1 MARTAGALTQT
12 TLNVS
17 SIYGRGP
24 ATERSTRNLA
34 GGKRKSDESED
45 EERRR
50 KVTRFS
56 GADGQGAKVE
66 TTTPPGSP
74 KRPVTPIR
82 SVQPSM
88 APTPARDI
96 LKAGYDPETNGDDE
110 EEKGFIVKPPT
121 PPRMKP
127 RPPIPH
133 SVDSAAPTTP
143 NKRCLSPDQV
153 EHRSAKRADP
163 APTNPTT
170 PIRSTAQEDVSMFS
184 VSRPAVV
191 PMRTTIAS
199 PHRALSSISRLNTP
213 HRPNAEL
220 KSTTPGVGRMIPTV
234 PIPFTFNT
242 PRTKPSATTSESTQ
256 LPVGPTTAAMVKSS
270 QGTMAGT
277 GESKD
282 VRPLPKRAVMPP
294 PSMIPVRSAKTSLPP
309 MSTSTTG
316 AGSSKPKPALGLAT
330 RRPVRR
336 TTSAQGP
343 SKTLA
348 VFNENSDS
356 VDAPVRRKPS
366 YPSSLGSGP
375 LAQPRPRLISGPI
388 QVPRSFT
395 APLGSSTSDSMDVDE
410 RPTMRSVSDP
420 VPRVGPRPSLASSTS
435 RREGFTADTN
445 DKLAGLNDALAKL
458 KVRRDASNANARS
471 GPSTVLKPK
480 VPTILAEVPDHI
492 AANNAN
498 TNVSIPS
505 SSRMSSVHRPR
516 FSIVGADVSMM
527 EDGDRSIAALISS
540 STGSKALKGVV
551 AFVDV
556 RTEDG
561 ACSGDLWSEM
571 LRSLGAKVILSKPWR
586 KKQANDQVNVRLTS
600 AVTHIIFKS
609 GLPTTL
615 AWYRRQDQEEK
626 PYIVGVGWLLKSKKA
641 GEKLDEAEFTVD
653 IGVEDIF
660 QKVSLA
666 RSCRSLSL
674 S

>member
-1 MARTAGALTQT
+1 
-12 TLNVS
+12 
-17 SIYGRGP
+17 
-24 ATERSTRNLA
+24 
-34 GGKRKSDESED
+34 
-45 EERRR
+45 
-50 KVTRFS
+50 VTRFS
-56 GADGQGAKVE
+56 GGDGEEAKVE

-74 KRPVTPIR
+74 KGPTTPIR
-82 SVQPSM
+82 SVQPAVS
-88 APTPARDI
+88 PTPARDI
-96 LKAGYDPETNGDDE
+96 LKAGYDTESNGDDE
-110 EEKGFIVKPPT
+110 EEKRFIVKPPT

-127 RPPIPH
+127 RPLIP
-133 SVDSAAPTTP
+133 STSGSAAPTTP
-143 NKRCLSPDQV
+143 SKRCLSPNQV
-153 EHRSAKRADP
+153 EHRSAKRAELP
-163 APTNPTT
+163 PNNPTT
-170 PIRSTAQEDVSMFS
+170 PVRSTAQEDVSMFS
-184 VSRPAVV
+184 VSRPVIAST
-191 PMRTTIAS
+191 RTTVAS

-213 HRPNAEL
+213 HRATAEL
-220 KSTTPGVGRMIPTV
+220 KSTTTGMARMIPTV
-234 PIPFTFNT
+234 PIPFSFNT
-242 PRTKPSATTSESTQ
+242 PRAKPPATISEPD
-256 LPVGPTTAAMVKSS
+256 PVTTNMMNPVAIASS
-270 QGTMAGT
+270 QEAMGDS
-277 GESKD
+277 ELPKE
-282 VRPLPKRAVMPP
+282 VKPLPKRAVMPP

-309 MSTSTTG
+309 LSTSTAG
-316 AGSSKPKPALGLAT
+316 AGSSKPKPSLGLAN

-348 VFNENSDS
+348 VFNENIDPAD
-356 VDAPVRRKPS
+356 VPVRRKPS

-420 VPRVGPRPSLASSTS
+420 VPRAGPRPSLASSTS

-458 KVRRDASNANARS
+458 KVRRDASNANARP
-471 GPSTVLKPK
+471 GPSAILKPK

-516 FSIVGADVSMM
+516 SSIVGADVSMM

-540 STGSKALKGVV
+540 STGTTALKGVV

-571 LRSLGAKVILSKPWR
+571 LRSLGAKVNPLHPS
-586 KKQANDQVNVRLTS
+586 T
-600 AVTHIIFKS
+600 
-609 GLPTTL
+609 
-615 AWYRRQDQEEK
+615 
-626 PYIVGVGWLLKSKKA
+626 
-641 GEKLDEAEFTVD
+641 
-653 IGVEDIF
+653 
-660 QKVSLA
+660 
-666 RSCRSLSL
+666 
-674 S
+674 

>member
-1 MARTAGALTQT
+1 MARTAGALSQT

-17 SIYGRGP
+17 SIYARGA
-24 ATERSTRNLA
+24 ATEKPSRVLA
-34 GGKRKSDESED
+34 GGKRKSDKCED
-45 EERRR
+45 EGRRR

-56 GADGQGAKVE
+56 GGNGEEAKVE

-74 KRPVTPIR
+74 KGPTTPIR
-82 SVQPSM
+82 SVQPTI

-96 LKAGYDPETNGDDE
+96 LKAGYDPENNGDE
-110 EEKGFIVKPPT
+110 EDAPAFVVKPPT

-127 RPPIPH
+127 RPLIP
-133 SVDSAAPTTP
+133 SSSDSAVPTTP
-143 NKRCLSPDQV
+143 GKRCLSPDQL
-153 EHRSAKRADP
+153 EHRSAKRAELPSD
-163 APTNPTT
+163 NPTT
-170 PIRSTAQEDVSMFS
+170 PIRSTAQEDVSMLS
-184 VSRPAVV
+184 VVRAAVA
-191 PMRTTIAS
+191 PTRTTVAS

-213 HRPNAEL
+213 HRATAEL
-220 KSTTPGVGRMIPTV
+220 KSTTPGMARMIPTV
-234 PIPFTFNT
+234 PIPFSFNT
-242 PRTKPSATTSESTQ
+242 PRAKAPATTSESTQ
-256 LPVGPTTAAMVKSS
+256 LQFDPKAAAVVTSS
-270 QGTMAGT
+270 QEAM
-277 GESKD
+277 GEAEVPKE
-282 VRPLPKRAVMPP
+282 VKPLPKRAVMPP

-309 MSTSTTG
+309 LSTSTAG
-316 AGSSKPKPALGLAT
+316 AGSSKPKPSLGLAN

-348 VFNENSDS
+348 VFNENTDPA
-356 VDAPVRRKPS
+356 DAPVRRKPS

-420 VPRVGPRPSLASSTS
+420 VPRAGPRPSLASSTS
-435 RREGFTADTN
+435 RREGVTADTN

-458 KVRRDASNANARS
+458 KVRRDASNANSRP
-471 GPSTVLKPK
+471 GPSAILKPK

-516 FSIVGADVSMM
+516 SSIVGADVSMM

-540 STGSKALKGVV
+540 STGSTALKGVI

-571 LRSLGAKVILSKPWR
+571 LRSLGAKVSLLCLACMG
-586 KKQANDQVNVRLTS
+586 QTDDQVNVRLTS

-660 QKVSLA
+660 QKVSLPA
-666 RSCRSLSL
+666 ECERELMV
-674 S
+674 

>member
-1 MARTAGALTQT
+1 MARTAGALSQT

-17 SIYGRGP
+17 SIYGRGA
-24 ATERSTRNLA
+24 ATEKPTRVLA
-34 GGKRKSDESED
+34 GGKRKSDECED
-45 EERRR
+45 EGRRR

-56 GADGQGAKVE
+56 GGNGEEAKVE

-82 SVQPSM
+82 SVQPTI

-96 LKAGYDPETNGDDE
+96 LKAGYDSEGNGDEE
-110 EEKGFIVKPPT
+110 EEKGFVVKPPT

-127 RPPIPH
+127 RPPVP
-133 SVDSAAPTTP
+133 SSSDSATPTTP
-143 NKRCLSPDQV
+143 GKRCLSPDQV
-153 EHRSAKRADP
+153 EHRSAKRAELP
-163 APTNPTT
+163 PNNPTT
-170 PIRSTAQEDVSMFS
+170 PIRSTTQEDIPMLS
-184 VSRPAVV
+184 VSRPAATSI
-191 PMRTTIAS
+191 RTTVAS

-213 HRPNAEL
+213 HRPSAEL
-220 KSTTPGVGRMIPTV
+220 KATTPGVGRMVPTV
-234 PIPFTFNT
+234 PIPFSFST
-242 PRTKPSATTSESTQ
+242 PRAKPLATTSESN
-256 LPVGPTTAAMVKSS
+256 PVTNDAMNPVAVVSS
-270 QGTMAGT
+270 QEAMGGS
-277 GESKD
+277 EVPKE

-309 MSTSTTG
+309 LSSSTAG
-316 AGSSKPKPALGLAT
+316 AGTSKPKPALGLAN

-348 VFNENSDS
+348 VFNENTDPA
-356 VDAPVRRKPS
+356 DAPVRRKPS

-375 LAQPRPRLISGPI
+375 LAQPRPRLVSGPI
-388 QVPRSFT
+388 QIPRSFT
-395 APLGSSTSDSMDVDE
+395 APSGSSTSDSMDVDE

-420 VPRVGPRPSLASSTS
+420 VTRTGPRPSLASSTS

-458 KVRRDASNANARS
+458 KVRRDASNASARP
-471 GPSTVLKPK
+471 GPSAILKPK

-492 AANNAN
+492 AANNVN

-516 FSIVGADVSMM
+516 SSIVGADVSMM

-540 STGSKALKGVV
+540 STGATALKGVV

-571 LRSLGAKVILSKPWR
+571 LRSLGAKVYP
-586 KKQANDQVNVRLTS
+586 
-600 AVTHIIFKS
+600 
-609 GLPTTL
+609 LP
-615 AWYRRQDQEEK
+615 A
-626 PYIVGVGWLLKSKKA
+626 
-641 GEKLDEAEFTVD
+641 
-653 IGVEDIF
+653 
-660 QKVSLA
+660 
-666 RSCRSLSL
+666 
-674 S
+674 

>member
-17 SIYGRGP
+17 SIYGRGA
-24 ATERSTRNLA
+24 ATEKPSRVLA
-34 GGKRKSDESED
+34 GGKRKSDEGED
-45 EERRR
+45 EGRRR

-56 GADGQGAKVE
+56 PGDGEEAKVE

-74 KRPVTPIR
+74 KGPTTPIR
-82 SVQPSM
+82 SVQPTI

-96 LKAGYDPETNGDDE
+96 LKAGYDPEKNGDDE
-110 EEKGFIVKPPT
+110 EEKRFIVKPPT

-127 RPPIPH
+127 RPPIR
-133 SVDSAAPTTP
+133 SSSNSAAPTTP
-143 NKRCLSPDQV
+143 GKRCLSPDQV
-153 EHRSAKRADP
+153 EHRSAKRAELPSD
-163 APTNPTT
+163 NPTT
-170 PIRSTAQEDVSMFS
+170 PVRSTTQEDISMLS
-184 VSRPAVV
+184 VVRPAVA
-191 PMRTTIAS
+191 PIRTTVAS

-213 HRPNAEL
+213 HRPSAEL
-220 KSTTPGVGRMIPTV
+220 KSTTPGMARMIPTV
-234 PIPFTFNT
+234 PIPFSFNT
-242 PRTKPSATTSESTQ
+242 PRAKPPATTSESHPAINDAMN
-256 LPVGPTTAAMVKSS
+256 PVAIAAS
-270 QGTMAGT
+270 QEAMGDA
-277 GESKD
+277 EVPKD

-309 MSTSTTG
+309 LSTSTAG
-316 AGSSKPKPALGLAT
+316 AGSSKPKPALGLAN

-336 TTSAQGP
+336 TASAQGP
-343 SKTLA
+343 SKTLT
-348 VFNENSDS
+348 VFNENTDPA
-356 VDAPVRRKPS
+356 DAPVRRKPS

-420 VPRVGPRPSLASSTS
+420 VPRAGPRPSLASSTS

-458 KVRRDASNANARS
+458 KVRRDASNANSRP
-471 GPSTVLKPK
+471 GPSAILKPK

-516 FSIVGADVSMM
+516 SSIVGADVSMM

-540 STGSKALKGVV
+540 STGSTALKGVV

-571 LRSLGAKVILSKPWR
+571 LRSLGAKVNPL
-586 KKQANDQVNVRLTS
+586 
-600 AVTHIIFKS
+600 
-609 GLPTTL
+609 
-615 AWYRRQDQEEK
+615 
-626 PYIVGVGWLLKSKKA
+626 
-641 GEKLDEAEFTVD
+641 
-653 IGVEDIF
+653 
-660 QKVSLA
+660 
-666 RSCRSLSL
+666 
-674 S
+674 